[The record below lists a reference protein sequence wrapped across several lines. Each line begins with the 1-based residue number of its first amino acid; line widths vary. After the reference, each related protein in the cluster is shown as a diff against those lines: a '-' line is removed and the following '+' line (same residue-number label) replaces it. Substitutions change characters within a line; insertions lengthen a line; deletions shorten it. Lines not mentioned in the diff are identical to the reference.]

1 MANLIGFGIALVVI
15 GLLLSFANVFGFV
28 LGAPLMYL
36 GWLCIVA
43 GVILGVWHFVAGRTR
58 TGRMRSRGPI
68 V

>member
-1 MANLIGFGIALVVI
+1 MTNLIGLGIALVVI

-43 GVILGVWHFVAGRTR
+43 GIVLGVWHFVAGRT
-58 TGRMRSRGPI
+58 GGPRMRSRGPI